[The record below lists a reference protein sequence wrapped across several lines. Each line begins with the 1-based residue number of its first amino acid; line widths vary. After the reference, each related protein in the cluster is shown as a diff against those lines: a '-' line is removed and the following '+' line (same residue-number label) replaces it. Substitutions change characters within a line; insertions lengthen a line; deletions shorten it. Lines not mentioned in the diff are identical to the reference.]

1 MTALLC
7 ACLPVCVPLLRAA
20 STPAMAAAAAAP
32 AAEELSQVALQ
43 AVFKTRLEDFDLLL
57 TLRPEALPLVRH
69 T

>member
-1 MTALLC
+1 
-7 ACLPVCVPLLRAA
+7 
-20 STPAMAAAAAAP
+20 MAAAAAAP